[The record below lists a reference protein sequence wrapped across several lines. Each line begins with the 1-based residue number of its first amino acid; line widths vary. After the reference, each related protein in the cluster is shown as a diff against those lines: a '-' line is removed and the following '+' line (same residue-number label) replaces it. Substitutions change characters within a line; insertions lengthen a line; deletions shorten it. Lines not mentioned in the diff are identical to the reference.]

1 MTSNSSN
8 SKRCASMFFMVLSC
22 ADGWGESR
30 HRKPQGGATNIPSH
44 LGGAHG

>member
-8 SKRCASMFFMVLSC
+8 SKRCASMFSMVLSC